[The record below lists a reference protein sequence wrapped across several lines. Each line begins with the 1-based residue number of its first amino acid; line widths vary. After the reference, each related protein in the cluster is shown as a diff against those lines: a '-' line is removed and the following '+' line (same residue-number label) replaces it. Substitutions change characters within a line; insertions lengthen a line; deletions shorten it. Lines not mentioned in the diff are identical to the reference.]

1 MSDLHLGVDF
11 GLTNTDVA
19 LVRGGAL
26 LGYWTLHVAG
36 PASLETLRRAIRLS
50 GVSPRQLGRIATTG
64 GLHRSLPDA
73 VEGVPVIKIGEAPA
87 LGRGGLAMAGLSEA
101 LIVSAGTG
109 SAMIAARGG
118 EAYHLTG
125 SAVGGGTLLGLAK
138 LLLGV
143 SDSAALVRLAEQGDT
158 GGVDSTL
165 SDVIGGGIGHLPAS
179 ATAVNFGR
187 VLSLSEPPKRE
198 DIAAGLVTLVAQVIG
213 MISLNAA
220 KAAGLPHIV
229 IVGHLPDLPPI
240 RTAFERVWQFYQIE
254 PKPVIP
260 ERSGWATAFGAALEA
275 GGRGPRAE
283 GSKRF

>member
-1 MSDLHLGVDF
+1 MSDMHLGVDF

-26 LGYWTLHVAG
+26 LGHWTLHAAG
-36 PASLETLRRAIRLS
+36 PASLETLRQAIRLS
-50 GVSPRQLGRIATTG
+50 GVSPGQLGGIATTG
-64 GLHRSLPDA
+64 GLHRNLPDA
-73 VEGVPVIKIGEAPA
+73 VEGVPVIKVGEAQA

-118 EAYHLTG
+118 QAAHLTG

-143 SDSAALVRLAEQGDT
+143 SDPAALAQLAEQGDT

-165 SDVIGGGIGHLPAS
+165 SDVIGSGIGHLPAS

-187 VLSLSEPPKRE
+187 ILSLSEPPKRE

-220 KAAGLPHIV
+220 KAAGIPHIV
-229 IVGHLPDLPPI
+229 IVGHLPDLSPI
-240 RTAFERVWQFYQIE
+240 RTAFERVWQFYQVE

-275 GGRGPRAE
+275 AG
-283 GSKRF
+283 GSKGF